1 MTRTNSRTRK
11 ATTSTASMSS
21 NPATSGGMGTPATMA
36 FGPLPISPP
45 PDVDSSGAG
54 MARAAAGCTGGLH
67 AIHEL
72 ITQTLGSKPPMPP
85 AANGRSASDLTQVQ
99 ERRPERFFFRPGTD
113 TSPFSPSNAEMAMS
127 CKAFVAL
134 PDGVTAGWCPPPVRG
149 REFGATMR
157 AAGARELLVVA
168 GPAGVASR
176 RCIAPRSRPTRLS
189 HRGRT
194 GRCGG
199 AEENPLRGQ
208 YLGGRDPGGDARVTR
223 QRGGRAAARRREE
236 SVGVNLI

>member
-1 MTRTNSRTRK
+1 MTRRYGWGTTSNLNCQRDTVETGANPRSLAGDRSAENDMTRTNSRTRK

-134 PDGVTAGWCPPPVRG
+134 PDGVTAGWCPPP
-149 REFGATMR
+149 R
-157 AAGARELLVVA
+157 AG
-168 GPAGVASR
+168 GNS
-176 RCIAPRSRPTRLS
+176 APR
-189 HRGRT
+189 
-194 GRCGG
+194 
-199 AEENPLRGQ
+199 
-208 YLGGRDPGGDARVTR
+208 
-223 QRGGRAAARRREE
+223 
-236 SVGVNLI
+236 